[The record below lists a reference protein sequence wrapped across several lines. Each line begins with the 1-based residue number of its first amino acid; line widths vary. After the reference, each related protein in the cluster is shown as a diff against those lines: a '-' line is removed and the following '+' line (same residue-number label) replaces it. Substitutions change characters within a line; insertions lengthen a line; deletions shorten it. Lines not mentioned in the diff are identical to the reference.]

1 MRKRLARYAPL
12 IFSMAL
18 VAIGVFG
25 AILAVV
31 FWVYDQNA
39 QVRDALVIPFG
50 LLPAAAFLAWLAVGE
65 RKTLLKV
72 QNRAAGCW
80 ICAASFIMAY
90 LTTYL
95 PLEFVKAA
103 LSLMFVHVF
112 IWLALVQITRK
123 VYRDKK
129 RANIAKASGRSP
141 DDPEV
146 RNLANNNLLS
156 TATALAM
163 LTTAQTI
170 VAMETYASEYFST
183 AAIRVI
189 GMIIGC
195 AIGLTLFNRHPTQ
208 LDIKEITSKP
218 NIPAGAKGA
227 NQDEHAEIE

>member
-1 MRKRLARYAPL
+1 MGKRLARYAPL
-12 IFSMAL
+12 ML
-18 VAIGVFG
+18 VMPLVVIGVFG
-25 AILAVV
+25 AFLAVV
-31 FWVYDQNA
+31 FWVVDWDTQA
-39 QVRDALVIPFG
+39 RDALAIPFC
-50 LLPAAAFLAWLAVGE
+50 LLLTAAFLAWVRAGYH
-65 RKTLLKV
+65 KTLIKA
-72 QNRAAGCW
+72 QNLVAGCW

-146 RNLANNNLLS
+146 RNLANNHLLS
-156 TATALAM
+156 NAVALAM

-195 AIGLTLFNRHPTQ
+195 AIGLTLFNLHPTQ
-208 LDIKEITSKP
+208 SDIREITSPK
-218 NIPAGAKGA
+218 NIPAGVKGA
-227 NQDEHAEIE
+227 NQDEHAETG

>member
-50 LLPAAAFLAWLAVGE
+50 LLPAAAFLAWLAAGD
-65 RKTLLKV
+65 RQTLNKA
-72 QNRAAGCW
+72 QNLVAGCW
-80 ICAASFIMAY
+80 ICAASGAMAY

-95 PLEFVKAA
+95 PLEFVKATLGLIFVPA
-103 LSLMFVHVF
+103 L
-112 IWLALVQITRK
+112 IWLPLTQINRK

-156 TATALAM
+156 NSVALAM

-170 VAMETYASEYFST
+170 VFMETYASEYFSIV
-183 AAIRVI
+183 AIRVV
-189 GMIIGC
+189 GMTIGC
-195 AIGLTLFNRHPTQ
+195 AVGLILFNRHPTQ
-208 LDIKEITSKP
+208 LDIREITSKP
-218 NIPAGAKGA
+218 NTPAGSKVA
-227 NQDEHAEIE
+227 NQDEHAETG